1 MVSVAQTQ
9 YAARLERF
17 ALPRYGEIPR
27 IELYM
32 DQLLGY
38 IEEMLGPLYA
48 GNEKIITSSMVNN
61 YVKQGILAAARSK
74 KYTRDHIAYLIV
86 ICTLKQTFSIAEIE
100 QLIASQI
107 ASFET
112 AVAYDHRVLV
122 EKAVSPPSKTPSAHC
137 SAASEASLAA
147 LRGRRAR
154 AISKG
159 ISSRP
164 RQPPS
169 HTRSTSRRA
178 CWPWI
183 SPRSRTRRTP
193 DSQGASTHS
202 ALRATAI
209 SYFSAGTGSPSIW
222 AGGCP
227 SKRSESVA
235 ARLNSSC
242 LNPV

>member
-112 AVAYDHRVLV
+112 AVAYDYYCDAFEDAVRALFGGKGSQPCGLMGSSGAGDFERALV
-122 EKAVSPPSKTPSAHC
+122 KAST
-137 SAASEASLAA
+137 AAVAYTLYIKASLLAMDLA
-147 LRGRRAR
+147 EE
-154 AISKG
+154 SN
-159 ISSRP
+159 
-164 RQPPS
+164 
-169 HTRSTSRRA
+169 TS
-178 CWPWI
+178 
-183 SPRSRTRRTP
+183 
-193 DSQGASTHS
+193 
-202 ALRATAI
+202 
-209 SYFSAGTGSPSIW
+209 
-222 AGGCP
+222 
-227 SKRSESVA
+227 
-235 ARLNSSC
+235 
-242 LNPV
+242 NP